1 MLYSDNAPELE
12 YALHKLVQDRTI
24 NLVNLRKEFYRDV
37 DLDEVETFVKK
48 RGLSAQFI
56 KIAEAKEYRQ
66 SMAISSQR
74 LASGDGDVCSPGAQ
88 RWSSN

>member
-1 MLYSDNAPELE
+1 
-12 YALHKLVQDRTI
+12 
-24 NLVNLRKEFYRDV
+24 VNLRKEFYRDV

-74 LASGDGDVCSPGAQ
+74 LASGDGGVCSTGGPQVEFKLSAAL
-88 RWSSN
+88 RN